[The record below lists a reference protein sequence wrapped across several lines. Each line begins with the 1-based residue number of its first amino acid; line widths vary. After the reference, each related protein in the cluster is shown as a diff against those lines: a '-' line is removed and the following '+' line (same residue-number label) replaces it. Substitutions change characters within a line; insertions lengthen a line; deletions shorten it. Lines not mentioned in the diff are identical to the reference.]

1 MHAQER
7 EGLRV
12 LQRTGKDIDGVFCTS
27 DLLAA
32 EMIAAQANGQRPAK
46 SVVGVGLRVAAR
58 DASGTTAS
66 RRVDYTP
73 GRSAMKVCMEI
84 EINEELRAYIDPLSQ
99 DEYAALEGSLLAEG
113 CRDALVLWGSV
124 LVDGHNRY
132 GICKKHGIEF
142 RTVQNTTFQ
151 SMDDVRLWMIDNH
164 LGRRSISDYQRG
176 VLALRKKDILQM
188 RTAADGLAPAA
199 SADAAEVPSGPERGG
214 SAEPVRPALATREA
228 VARAARL
235 STATVGQIE
244 KIQKAAAPE
253 LVEAVKSGTISISAA
268 AAVATLPA
276 QEQVVAVAGGKD
288 ELRRA
293 ARQVREKKSRPKD
306 DEADLPP
313 ESTDVDELQRLVRAL
328 RAENADLKRRVAN
341 LTVALKE
348 ARGAKGGGD
357 TGREAPRE
365 G

>member
-1 MHAQER
+1 
-7 EGLRV
+7 
-12 LQRTGKDIDGVFCTS
+12 
-27 DLLAA
+27 
-32 EMIAAQANGQRPAK
+32 
-46 SVVGVGLRVAAR
+46 
-58 DASGTTAS
+58 
-66 RRVDYTP
+66 
-73 GRSAMKVCMEI
+73 MKVCMDI

-113 CRDALVLWGSV
+113 CRDALVLWGNV

-132 GICKKHGIEF
+132 GICRKHGIEF

-176 VLALRKKDILQM
+176 VLALRKKDILQA
-188 RTAADGLAPAA
+188 RTADEAPAPAA
-199 SADAAEVPSGPERGG
+199 SADAAEASSAPQGG
-214 SAEPVRPALATREA
+214 ASAELARPALATREA

-244 KIQKAAAPE
+244 RIQKAAAPE
-253 LVEAVKSGTISISAA
+253 LVAAVKSGTISISAA

-276 QEQVVAVAGGKD
+276 DEQVVAVAGGKD

-293 ARQVREKKSRPKD
+293 ARQVREKKARPRQD
-306 DEADLPP
+306 DSAPGGEGGEEQADLPP
-313 ESTDVDELQRLVRAL
+313 ESTDVGELQGLVRAL
-328 RAENADLKRRVAN
+328 RAENTDLKRKVAN

-348 ARGAKGGGD
+348 ARGAKAESGM
-357 TGREAPRE
+357 
-365 G
+365 